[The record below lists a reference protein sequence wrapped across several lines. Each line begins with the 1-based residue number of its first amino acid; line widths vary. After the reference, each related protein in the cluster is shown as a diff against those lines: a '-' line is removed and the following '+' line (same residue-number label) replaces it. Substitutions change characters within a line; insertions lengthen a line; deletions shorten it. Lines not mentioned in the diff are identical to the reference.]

1 MKHISKLLALV
12 LFASPLMADG
22 LGQDVV
28 SKTRETYSQGQYDD
42 FLSQME
48 KDYQDSL
55 RANHLE
61 GLAALREAAH
71 VQLSPEERQVLDKQF
86 FGLKKERNRQL
97 LAAIKG
103 QEETEFVKKVRSL
116 ATELPE
122 HNLIDFHIASPNSS
136 NSQEVNRLIA
146 LDLELE
152 YKLIHL
158 DAPLAQGGSVDMR
171 REKQLALKMQN
182 ADRMAGLG
190 ALLQDTDLK
199 TRVTQYT
206 DHSDEYLAREWDAT
220 DLHALGKGKIQP
232 QNPLEEKVAGIL
244 ASYQA
249 QWSDLAK
256 SKAAN

>member
-1 MKHISKLLALV
+1 MRYISKVLAVLLC
-12 LFASPLMADG
+12 ASPLMADG
-22 LGQDVV
+22 LGREVV
-28 SKTRETYSQGQYDD
+28 SKTREAYAQGQYDE

-55 RANHLE
+55 RQNHLE
-61 GLAALREAAH
+61 GLAALRDAAH
-71 VQLSPEERQVLDKQF
+71 VQLSAEERAELDKKF
-86 FGLKKERNRQL
+86 FALKKERNKQL
-97 LAAIKG
+97 LAAIRG

-122 HNLIDFHIASPNSS
+122 HNLIDFHIMSPGSS
-136 NSQEVNRLIA
+136 DSQEVNRLA
-146 LDLELE
+146 ELDLELE

-158 DAPLAQGGSVDMR
+158 DAPLAKGDSVDMR

-190 ALLQDTDLK
+190 AVFQDADLK
-199 TRVTQYT
+199 TRIAQYT
-206 DHSDEYLAREWDAT
+206 SHSDEYLAREWDAT

-232 QNPLEEKVAGIL
+232 QNPLEEKVAEIL

-249 QWSDLAK
+249 AWSELAK
-256 SKAAN
+256 S